1 MKVTGALIALAAAAP
16 MAAAVPFRIAD
27 FLAPTGRAPAPA
39 EAPVA
44 RDAPHFPQL
53 EVRTSNLTARSFNET
68 ITKRGINPN
77 CTEEEKVK
85 RSFDIPIG
93 NWTQKA

>member
-16 MAAAVPFRIAD
+16 MAAAVPFPIAD

-39 EAPVA
+39 GAPVA
-44 RDAPHFPQL
+44 RDAPKFPQL
-53 EVRTSNLTARSFNET
+53 DVRTSINGT

-77 CTEEEKVK
+77 STEEKTK
-85 RSFDIPIG
+85 RSFGVPVG
-93 NWTQKA
+93 NLTQKA